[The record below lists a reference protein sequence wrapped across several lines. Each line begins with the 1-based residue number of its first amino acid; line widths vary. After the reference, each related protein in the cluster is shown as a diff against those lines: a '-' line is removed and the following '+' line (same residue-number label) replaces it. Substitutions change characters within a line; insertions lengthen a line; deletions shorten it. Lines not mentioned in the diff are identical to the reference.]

1 MKKKKLLALFGA
13 ALLVFGTVCGC
24 GNAAGS
30 APKIE
35 SGQEESADKEEA
47 AKEEADDTGAPQ
59 EDSDGAGADSA
70 VAARKGQSFA
80 QAHDAFKTTL
90 VREENDD
97 YEIPAPPEGL
107 FDLVS
112 YPSKVGDLAAYVSS
126 DPQDGQKH
134 PMIIWVV
141 GGWGNGIDDFPWC
154 YPEWDNDQTGS
165 AFWQNGILT
174 MYPSFR
180 GGCNN
185 PGYYEALFGEVDDI
199 VSAYEY
205 AASLPYVDTNRIY
218 LGGHSTGGTRA
229 LLAAEYSDKFRAVFC
244 FGAVD
249 EVKYHNNSQ
258 FTFDTENE
266 EEFIMRSPV
275 YWLDNVKN
283 PTFLIEG
290 SEGNAVNLKN
300 IQRASENENI
310 NCYLVEGADHFSVL
324 APVTRLVAEKIREDT
339 GSKASITI
347 TQEELDAA
355 MNQEPSVWLPA
366 MTQHTVEDLGMTFSC
381 PYIWDVSD
389 TSGQDGFE
397 LTAYS
402 RYEEDNAWDMAALY
416 ITADRIDQESYLQ
429 DFGEYLT
436 SMGYAAE
443 ETQIN
448 GLPAIDAVGM
458 QENEDGSFFNNH
470 YVLIQKDDTYIGF
483 DFYIHES
490 YGTGADAIFQAILD
504 SVSFEP

>member
-59 EDSDGAGADSA
+59 EDSDG
-70 VAARKGQSFA
+70 AARKGQSFA

-180 GGCNN
+180 GG
-185 PGYYEALFGEVDDI
+185 
-199 VSAYEY
+199 
-205 AASLPYVDTNRIY
+205 
-218 LGGHSTGGTRA
+218 
-229 LLAAEYSDKFRAVFC
+229 
-244 FGAVD
+244 
-249 EVKYHNNSQ
+249 
-258 FTFDTENE
+258 
-266 EEFIMRSPV
+266 
-275 YWLDNVKN
+275 
-283 PTFLIEG
+283 
-290 SEGNAVNLKN
+290 
-300 IQRASENENI
+300 
-310 NCYLVEGADHFSVL
+310 
-324 APVTRLVAEKIREDT
+324 
-339 GSKASITI
+339 
-347 TQEELDAA
+347 
-355 MNQEPSVWLPA
+355 
-366 MTQHTVEDLGMTFSC
+366 
-381 PYIWDVSD
+381 
-389 TSGQDGFE
+389 
-397 LTAYS
+397 
-402 RYEEDNAWDMAALY
+402 
-416 ITADRIDQESYLQ
+416 
-429 DFGEYLT
+429 
-436 SMGYAAE
+436 
-443 ETQIN
+443 
-448 GLPAIDAVGM
+448 
-458 QENEDGSFFNNH
+458 
-470 YVLIQKDDTYIGF
+470 
-483 DFYIHES
+483 
-490 YGTGADAIFQAILD
+490 
-504 SVSFEP
+504 

>member
-24 GNAAGS
+24 GNTAGS

-35 SGQEESADKEEA
+35 SGQEESADQDEA
-47 AKEEADDTGAPQ
+47 AKEESDDTGAQQ
-59 EDSDGAGADSA
+59 EDSAHSGADSA
-70 VAARKGQSFA
+70 VDARKGQSFA

-205 AASLPYVDTNRIY
+205 AASLPYVDANRIY

-366 MTQHTVEDLGMTFSC
+366 MTRHTVEDLGMTFSC

-389 TSGQDGFE
+389 TSGQDGFQ

-402 RYEEDNAWDMAALY
+402 RYEGDNAWDMAALY
-416 ITADRIDQESYLQ
+416 ITADRVDQENYLQ